1 MKVAGILL
9 AGTNISEVIKRAL
22 RVDKVATGEAPPG
35 QGTLEWG
42 SLWLEK
48 LPSAKWRSLGKRC
61 GRNCAAV
68 WHKNAAK
75 NFQRFCFHKCRLL
88 LYSHY

>member
-9 AGTNISEVIKRAL
+9 PGTNISEVIKRAL

-48 LPSAKWRSLGKRC
+48 LLPSAKWRSLGKRC
-61 GRNCAAV
+61 GRNCTAV
-68 WHKNAAK
+68 MA
-75 NFQRFCFHKCRLL
+75 QKCRKKFAKILL
-88 LYSHY
+88 P